1 MSRSFHATYRDLKNK
16 TKEEINQIFD
26 DPDSILSELA
36 DKGIAKKEMK
46 QKRKLEKEKTPL

>member
-1 MSRSFHATYRDLKNK
+1 M
-16 TKEEINQIFD
+16 FD

>member
-36 DKGIAKKEMK
+36 DKGVAKKKMK